1 MRPLSVLFAA
11 ERLLP
16 ARGGAEL
23 AALEWLGALA
33 TSHDVRACFV
43 PDRHRA
49 GFAAAPPGVTLEPVA
64 APSDAPG
71 YWATR
76 RRRREAVGSA
86 VAESLARRPADV
98 VVAQLHAAPGVVDAA
113 HAAGTPAVLALPSY
127 ESLCKYAFD
136 AGSRCRPATG
146 CRGCP
151 RAARLDAE
159 EARELVLSRA
169 DHERALAAA
178 VRLVAPSRTVADAC
192 AVWSGRRPEVIAPI
206 VAAGSTQPRRP
217 GGDVLLVATRWSEN
231 KGLLAALGRALAPRR
246 VAVTADGLPGSARA
260 ALRRLENVRV
270 VANAPMPELLRDARL
285 LLVPSQLPESFGR
298 VAFEGMAAGVPTL
311 AAGVG
316 GLREFVPAGQLVEPP
331 GSVDAWT
338 AAVRRLDEP
347 AAWNAAR
354 AAGRAAARAVVAD
367 PPPGR
372 WERIL
377 AEAAGA

>member
-1 MRPLSVLFAA
+1 
-11 ERLLP
+11 
-16 ARGGAEL
+16 
-23 AALEWLGALA
+23 
-33 TSHDVRACFV
+33 
-43 PDRHRA
+43 
-49 GFAAAPPGVTLEPVA
+49 
-64 APSDAPG
+64 
-71 YWATR
+71 
-76 RRRREAVGSA
+76 
-86 VAESLARRPADV
+86 
-98 VVAQLHAAPGVVDAA
+98 
-113 HAAGTPAVLALPSY
+113 
-127 ESLCKYAFD
+127 
-136 AGSRCRPATG
+136 
-146 CRGCP
+146 
-151 RAARLDAE
+151 
-159 EARELVLSRA
+159 
-169 DHERALAAA
+169 
-178 VRLVAPSRTVADAC
+178 
-192 AVWSGRRPEVIAPI
+192 
-206 VAAGSTQPRRP
+206 
-217 GGDVLLVATRWSEN
+217 VLLVATRWSEN
-231 KGLLAALGRALAPRR
+231 KGLGLLAALGRALAPRR